1 MKYVSNM
8 LNKYNIDRM
17 KVFIFFMLSGRAEE
31 AVNIIDIFLTKANL
45 VKCKILENRIFL
57 KIIDF
62 KKWNKKK
69 NKKTK
74 NSCFPKML
82 QRLHV
87 WNDSLYDKL
96 IIIFM

>member
-69 NKKTK
+69 NNNKKKFLFSK
-74 NSCFPKML
+74 NVSKIT
-82 QRLHV
+82 RV
-87 WNDSLYDKL
+87 K
-96 IIIFM
+96 

>member
-69 NKKTK
+69 KQQKKKFLFSK
-74 NSCFPKML
+74 NVSKIT
-82 QRLHV
+82 RV
-87 WNDSLYDKL
+87 K
-96 IIIFM
+96 